1 MVHAAVRRFKVRIG
15 RRGTFL
21 LIIGI
26 GKVCWG
32 LGFVLGPQP
41 SSAGLALLTDAA
53 PLHCWGWLW
62 VAAGLVTAGSAFL
75 RVGRDWAGYVAAL
88 TPPAVWAVSYTVA
101 VVLGDYPRGGYV
113 ALWYLTSHVG
123 VILWA
128 SGVPEHSVP
137 PSPEGTYR

>member
-1 MVHAAVRRFKVRIG
+1 MPRAAAGRLRARIG

-21 LIIGI
+21 LVIGI

-32 LGFVLGPQP
+32 SGFVVEPQSAPQGLG
-41 SSAGLALLTDAA
+41 LLTGAA

-62 VAAGLVTAGSAFL
+62 VTAGLATAGSAFL
-75 RVGRDWAGYVAAL
+75 RVGRDRFGFAAAL
-88 TPPAVWAVSYTVA
+88 IPPATWAIAYTVA
-101 VVLGDYPRGGYV
+101 VLIGDYPRGGYV

-128 SGVPEHSVP
+128 SGVPEHSL
-137 PSPEGTYR
+137 PEGRT